1 MATISIQLPMLHS
14 KQLEVKRH
22 PARFKIV
29 VFGRQ
34 TGKTFYGTDE
44 CVHHALDG
52 HAVGWFAPDY
62 KKQAEVYRS
71 MEQLLAGAIK
81 TSNKTEMRIELITG
95 GVIEFWSMQDAD
107 CGRSRHYHHV
117 VIDEAGLVLEL
128 AQRWTEAIRATLLR
142 HNGTASFLGTPK
154 PPKSVQLKDYAFYQF
169 FQRGLP
175 EFVQKR
181 DDNNEP
187 VFGDDGKP
195 VMVPNTWKSFHAPSS
210 SNPML
215 TTAEILEMRNEPGM
229 TKRIARQEIDAEF
242 LGESDEALWNM
253 ELIEPY
259 RRRVPEDV
267 KVLGVVV
274 FVDPGNFTSS
284 SDADMT
290 GIVVAAKCSDAH
302 YYVIADLSGAYTPNK
317 MARIVVNAAN
327 HYQAKVYFESN
338 QGGEYVRSAIRNV
351 SPISVTPVPS
361 VKGKEQR
368 AIAPL
373 GCYEMG
379 LVHHVDEFVD
389 MESEMVT
396 FNPFDTKA
404 KSPNRMDALVG
415 ALNVLMKNGNV
426 GLKKTFRLKGR
437 HR

>member
-1 MATISIQLPMLHS
+1 MAKIAIQLPMLHS
-14 KQLEVKRH
+14 EQQAIKDH
-22 PARFKIV
+22 PARYKIV
-29 VFGRQ
+29 ACGRRFGKSFL
-34 TGKTFYGTDE
+34 GIDVA
-44 CVHHALDG
+44 VHRLLAGGL
-52 HAVGWFAPDY
+52 VGWFAPDY
-62 KKQAEVYRS
+62 KKQAEVYRQI
-71 MEQLLAGAIK
+71 EKLLADAIK
-81 TSNKTEMRIELITG
+81 ASNKTDMRIELVTG
-95 GVIEFWSMQDAD
+95 GVIEFWSMQDSD
-107 CGRSRHYHHV
+107 CGRSRFYDDV
-117 VIDEAGLVLEL
+117 VIDEAGLCLEL
-128 AQRWTEAIRATLLR
+128 ADRWREAIRATLMDR
-142 HNGTASFLGTPK
+142 EGRAWILGTPK
-154 PPKSVQLKDYAFYQF
+154 PPKSVQLKDYAFFEFY
-169 FQRGLP
+169 QRGLKG
-175 EFVQKR
+175 ES
-181 DDNNEP
+181 
-187 VFGDDGKP
+187 GW
-195 VMVPNTWKSFHAPSS
+195 MSFHKPSG
-210 SNPML
+210 SNPFL
-215 TTAEILEMRNEPGM
+215 KPSEIEEMRHEPGM

-317 MARIVVNAAN
+317 MARIVVNAAS

-389 MESEMVT
+389 MEVEMCAWS
-396 FNPFDTKA
+396 PYDTKA